1 MKYYIK
7 LNQMI
12 LEYWWHFTILIDGF
26 PDEHL
31 DESDGL
37 IWHDGYWATFW
48 YMLNTE
54 WYSMNDKMTA
64 KTGDMRTYYQPM
76 DFCDE

>member
-31 DESDGL
+31 D
-37 IWHDGYWATFW
+37 
-48 YMLNTE
+48 
-54 WYSMNDKMTA
+54 
-64 KTGDMRTYYQPM
+64 
-76 DFCDE
+76 